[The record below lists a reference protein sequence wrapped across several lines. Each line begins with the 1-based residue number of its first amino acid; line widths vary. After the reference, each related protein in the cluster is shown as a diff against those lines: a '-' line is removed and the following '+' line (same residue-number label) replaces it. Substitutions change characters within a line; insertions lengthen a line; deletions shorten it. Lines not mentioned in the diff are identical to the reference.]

1 MRRLVPCSYSHC
13 EADNGPHRSTNDVLA
28 LEIAAAGTQ
37 FSAQKANTSSQ
48 AAFET
53 LLDGDLWMIY
63 RNVITGV
70 QHWDFVGLF
79 AARDT
84 RQLTSERIRVSCHAS
99 LRFRYQITSES
110 PTQSISTF
118 TAHFSIQGNGEP

>member
-1 MRRLVPCSYSHC
+1 MC
-13 EADNGPHRSTNDVLA
+13 STNDVLA
-28 LEIAAAGTQ
+28 LEIPGAGTQ
-37 FSAQKANTSSQ
+37 FSAQEAGTGSQ

-84 RQLTSERIRVSCHAS
+84 RQLTSERIRVSCRVS
-99 LRFRYQITSES
+99 LPFRYQTTSEN
-110 PTQSISTF
+110 PTRPMF
-118 TAHFSIQGNGEP
+118 MFLAHFRI

>member
-1 MRRLVPCSYSHC
+1 MRRLVPCSYSYC
-13 EADNGPHRSTNDVLA
+13 EADDGPHRSTNDVLA

-79 AARDT
+79 DARDT
-84 RQLTSERIRVSCHAS
+84 RQLTSERIRVSCHVS
-99 LRFRYQITSES
+99 LPFQYQTTSEN
-110 PTQSISTF
+110 PTRSMITFLAQLSI
-118 TAHFSIQGNGEP
+118 